1 MKAVILA
8 AGLGHRLR
16 PLTET
21 RPKPM
26 LEIAGKPLLQYVI
39 EGLRENQIKDILI
52 VVGYKREIIENYFE
66 FGDKFDVK
74 IDYVLQEKPLGVEDA
89 ILKTEQK
96 LDEEELLVIHAD
108 ILADPE
114 LISRTI
120 ETFRELDA
128 GATISATL
136 VENPQFY
143 GVVVFSENSRLDYI
157 VEKPKL
163 GVVPSKYAVAGVYVF
178 KKNIFNFL
186 KSEKTLDAAIRKLA
200 RTGKVYVS
208 VWEKEWVEIRYPWD
222 ILRANRLVLSKM
234 LKGKGSFIAET
245 ATIENNTKI
254 EGPVWIADNVK
265 IRSGS
270 TVKGP
275 CFIGENSY
283 IGNNALIREYV
294 SIGKDVIVGF
304 GVEVKNSVIFDST
317 KVGRLSFI
325 GDSILGENVDVGAG
339 TQTWNVSPRLQPIY
353 MDVNEKRVKVP
364 MEKFGAVIGDN
375 AHISINVSILP
386 GKIIGTNVDISPGVI
401 IDRNVP
407 SNTEVHAKQEII
419 IKPRSEQ

>member
-8 AGLGHRLR
+8 AGLGYRLK

-66 FGDKFDVK
+66 FGDKFGVK
-74 IDYVLQEKPLGVEDA
+74 IDYVLQEEPLGVEDA
-89 ILKTEQK
+89 ILKTEQRI
-96 LDEEELLVIHAD
+96 DEEEFLVIHAD

-114 LISRTI
+114 LIGRTI

-128 GATISATL
+128 DATVSATL

-143 GVVVFSENSRLDYI
+143 GVVVFSENSKLDYI
-157 VEKPKL
+157 VEKPKP
-163 GVVPSKYAVAGVYVF
+163 GETPSKYAVAGVYVF
-178 KKNIFNFL
+178 KKNIFDFL
-186 KSEKTLDAAIRKLA
+186 KSEKTLDASIRKLA
-200 RTGKVYVS
+200 QTGKVYVS

-222 ILRANRLVLSKM
+222 ILRANRLVLSKL

-245 ATIENNTKI
+245 ATIEDNTKI

-270 TVKGP
+270 TIKGP

-304 GVEVKNSVIFDST
+304 GVEVKNSVIFDRT

-353 MDVNEKRVKVP
+353 MDVNEERVKVP

-375 AHISINVSILP
+375 THISINVSILP

-401 IDRNVP
+401 IDRNVS
-407 SNTEVHAKQEII
+407 SNTEVYAKQEII
-419 IKPRSEQ
+419 IKPKS

>member
-8 AGLGHRLR
+8 AGLGYRLK

-39 EGLRENQIKDILI
+39 ESLRENQIKDILI
-52 VVGYKREIIENYFE
+52 VVGYKREVIEDYFE
-66 FGDKFDVK
+66 FGDKFNVK
-74 IDYVLQEKPLGVEDA
+74 IDYVLQEEALGVEDA
-89 ILKTEQK
+89 ILKTEEK
-96 LDEEELLVIHAD
+96 MKNEEQFLVVHAD
-108 ILADPE
+108 VLADPE
-114 LISRTI
+114 LIGRTI
-120 ETFRELDA
+120 KTFKNLDA
-128 GATISATL
+128 DATISATL

-143 GVVVFSENSRLDYI
+143 GVVVFSEDSKLEYI
-157 VEKPKL
+157 VEKPKP
-163 GVVPSKYAVAGVYVF
+163 GESPSNYAVAGVYVF
-178 KKNIFNFL
+178 KNIIFDFL
-186 KSEKTLDAAIRKLA
+186 RSEKTLDAAIRKLSQK
-200 RTGKVYVS
+200 GDVYVS

-245 ATIENNTKI
+245 ASIDNGAKI
-254 EGPVWIADNVK
+254 EGPVWISNNVK

-270 TVKGP
+270 TIKGP
-275 CFIGENSY
+275 CYIGENSY

-294 SIGKDVIVGF
+294 SIGRDVIVGF
-304 GVEVKNSVIFDST
+304 GVELKNSVIFNGT
-317 KVGRLSFI
+317 KIGRLSFI

-339 TQTWNVSPRLQPIY
+339 TQTWNVSPRSEPIY
-353 MDVNEKRVKVP
+353 MNIEEEKVRVP

-375 AHISINVSILP
+375 TQISINASILP

-401 IDRNVP
+401 VDRDVP
-407 SNTEVHAKQEII
+407 SNTEVYAKQEIV
-419 IKPRSEQ
+419 IKSKR

>member
-8 AGLGHRLR
+8 AGLGYRLK

-39 EGLRENQIKDILI
+39 EGLRENQIRDILI
-52 VVGYKREIIENYFE
+52 VVGYKREVIEDYFE
-66 FGDKFDVK
+66 FGDKFNVK
-74 IDYVLQEKPLGVEDA
+74 IDYVLQEKALGVEDA
-89 ILKTEQK
+89 ILKTEEK
-96 LDEEELLVIHAD
+96 MKKEEEFLVVHAD

-120 ETFRELDA
+120 RTFKDLDA
-128 GATISATL
+128 DATVSATL

-143 GVVVFSENSRLDYI
+143 GVVLFSENSRLKYI
-157 VEKPKL
+157 VEKPKPREAL
-163 GVVPSKYAVAGVYVF
+163 SNYAVAGVYVF
-178 KKNIFNFL
+178 KNIIFDFL
-186 KSEKTLDAAIRKLA
+186 RSEKTLDAAIRKL
-200 RTGKVYVS
+200 TQKGEVYVS

-245 ATIENNTKI
+245 ASIDNGAKI
-254 EGPVWIADNVK
+254 EGPVWISNNVK

-270 TVKGP
+270 TIKGP
-275 CFIGENSY
+275 CYIGENSY
-283 IGNNALIREYV
+283 IGNNALIRENV
-294 SIGKDVIVGF
+294 SIGRDVIVGF
-304 GVEVKNSVIFDST
+304 GVELKNSVIFNGT
-317 KVGRLSFI
+317 KTGRLSFI

-339 TQTWNVSPRLQPIY
+339 TQTWNVSPRSEPIY
-353 MDVNEKRVKVP
+353 MNIEGEKIRVP
-364 MEKFGAVIGDN
+364 MEKFGAIIGDN
-375 AHISINVSILP
+375 TRISINVSILP

-401 IDRNVP
+401 IDRDVP
-407 SNTEVHAKQEII
+407 SNTEVYAKQELV
-419 IKPRSEQ
+419 IKSKR